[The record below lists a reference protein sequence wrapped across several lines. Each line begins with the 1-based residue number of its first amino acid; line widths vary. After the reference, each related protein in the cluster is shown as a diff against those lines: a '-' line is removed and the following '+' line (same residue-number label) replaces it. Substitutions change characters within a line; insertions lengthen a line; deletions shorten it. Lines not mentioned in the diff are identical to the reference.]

1 MYGLLYITPGTAFF
15 VQRHRLG
22 DSLKRLGLSPIIGG
36 IGRATLLLFPVD
48 ILTTLAFEVLLVIA
62 LLGQYRL
69 HKKKHLVKSAS

>member
-22 DSLKRLGLSPIIGG
+22 DSLKWLGLSLIIGG
-36 IGRATLLLFPVD
+36 IGCATLLLFPVD
-48 ILTTLAFEVLLVIA
+48 IRTTLAFEVLLVIA
-62 LLGQYRL
+62 LLGQYRM